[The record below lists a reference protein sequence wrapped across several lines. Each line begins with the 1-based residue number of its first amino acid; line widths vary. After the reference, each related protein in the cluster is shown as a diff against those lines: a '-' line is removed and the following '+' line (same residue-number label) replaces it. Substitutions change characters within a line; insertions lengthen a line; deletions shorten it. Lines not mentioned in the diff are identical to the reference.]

1 MLTLPKEHISVSQVQ
16 LWEQDPIAY
25 QKKYFIGIPDKPS
38 PFMQFGKQFATDIE
52 DYRNGVHRDFNFPNQ
67 FLELTHIYPYVEYKL
82 EHDFTTFKFLGFIDN
97 MSEDYE
103 IVVDFKTG
111 TAQWT
116 QTRLEESLQMQIY
129 STVIFYQF
137 QVLPTCF
144 INYWQTRLRGKEV
157 LWTNV
162 NEIYRHTFNF
172 KDLAAAEMRVRRA
185 ATEISEAYDKY
196 LNSELNKLFQRYSEC
211 VELEKAIVNEKD
223 MVKAEISSILKDEKL
238 ALKVNEKLITYST
251 YQRKSYQFSEN
262 IQNKE
267 SELKNLQLQEISSG
281 EAVEETKTVTLIN
294 VKDERVEQ

>member
-38 PFMQFGKQFATDIE
+38 PFMDFGKQFATDIE
-52 DYRNGVHRDFNFPNQ
+52 DYRNGVQRDFNFPNQ
-67 FLELTHIYPYVEYKL
+67 FLETTHIYPYVEYKL

-111 TAQWT
+111 TAPWT
-116 QTRLEESLQMQIY
+116 QARLEESLQMQIY

-144 INYWQTRLRGKEV
+144 INYWQTRLKGKEV

-162 NEIYRHTFNF
+162 NEIYRHTFGF

-196 LNSELNKLFQRYSEC
+196 LNDDLNELFHTYSEW
-211 VELEKAIVNEKD
+211 VELEKTVTKEKEII
-223 MVKAEISSILKDEKL
+223 KGKISSILKDEKL

-281 EAVEETKTVTLIN
+281 EAVEEIKTVTLIN
-294 VKDERVEQ
+294 VRDERVEQ

>member
-1 MLTLPKEHISVSQVQ
+1 
-16 LWEQDPIAY
+16 
-25 QKKYFIGIPDKPS
+25 
-38 PFMQFGKQFATDIE
+38 
-52 DYRNGVHRDFNFPNQ
+52 
-67 FLELTHIYPYVEYKL
+67 
-82 EHDFTTFKFLGFIDN
+82 

-111 TAQWT
+111 TAPWT
-116 QTRLEESLQMQIY
+116 QARLEESLQMQLY

-144 INYWQTRLRGKEV
+144 INYWQTRLKGKEV

-162 NEIYRHTFNF
+162 NEIYRHTFGF
-172 KDLAAAEMRVRRA
+172 KELAAAEMRVRKA

-196 LNSELNKLFQRYSEC
+196 LNSDLNELFHTYTEW
-211 VELEKAIVNEKD
+211 VELEKTVTKEKEII
-223 MVKAEISSILKDEKL
+223 KGKISSILKDEKL

-281 EAVEETKTVTLIN
+281 EAVEEVKTVTLIN
-294 VKDERVEQ
+294 VRDERVEQ

>member
-25 QKKYFIGIPDKPS
+25 QKKYFIGIQDKPS
-38 PFMQFGKQFATDIE
+38 PFMDFGKQFATDIE
-52 DYRNGVHRDFNFPNQ
+52 DYRNGVQRDFNFPNQ
-67 FLELTHIYPYVEYKL
+67 FLETTHIYPYVEYKL

-111 TAQWT
+111 TAPWT
-116 QTRLEESLQMQIY
+116 QARLEESLQMQIY

-144 INYWQTRLRGKEV
+144 INYWQTRLKGKEV

-162 NEIYRHTFNF
+162 NEIYRHTFGF

-196 LNSELNKLFQRYSEC
+196 LNDDLNELFHTYSEW
-211 VELEKAIVNEKD
+211 VELEKTVTKEKEII
-223 MVKAEISSILKDEKL
+223 KGKISSILKDEKL

-281 EAVEETKTVTLIN
+281 EAVEEIKTVTLIN
-294 VKDERVEQ
+294 VRDERVEQ

>member
-38 PFMQFGKQFATDIE
+38 PFMDFGKQFATDIE
-52 DYRNGVHRDFNFPNQ
+52 DYRNGVKRDFNFPNQ
-67 FLELTHIYPYVEYKL
+67 FLESTFIYPYVEYKL

-111 TAQWT
+111 SAPWT
-116 QTRLEESLQMQIY
+116 QARLQQSLQMQIY

-144 INYWQTRLRGKEV
+144 INYWQTRLKGKEV

-162 NEIYRHTFNF
+162 NEIYRHTFDF
-172 KDLAAAEMRVRRA
+172 KDLAAAEMRVRTA

-196 LNSELNKLFQRYSEC
+196 LNSELNKLFQRYTEC
-211 VELEKAIVNEKD
+211 VEIEKAVVNEKD

-281 EAVEETKTVTLIN
+281 EAVEQTKTVTLIN

>member
-1 MLTLPKEHISVSQVQ
+1 MLTLPKQHISVSQVQ

-25 QKKYFIGIPDKPS
+25 QKKYFIGLPDKPS
-38 PFMQFGKQFATDIE
+38 PFMDFGKQFAKDIE
-52 DYRNGVHRDFNFPNQ
+52 DYRNGIQRDFNFPNQ
-67 FLELTHIYPYVEYKL
+67 FLETTHIYPYVEYKL

-111 TAQWT
+111 TAPWT
-116 QTRLEESLQMQIY
+116 QARLEESLQMQIY
-129 STVIFYQF
+129 STIIFYQF

-144 INYWQTRLRGKEV
+144 INYWQTRLKGKEV

-162 NEIYRHTFNF
+162 NEIYRHTFGL
-172 KDLAAAEMRVRRA
+172 KDLAAAEMRVRSA

-196 LNSELNKLFQRYSEC
+196 LNDDLNELFYTYSEW
-211 VELEKAIVNEKD
+211 VELEKTVTKEKD
-223 MVKAEISSILKDEKL
+223 IIKGKISSILKDEKL

-281 EAVEETKTVTLIN
+281 EAVEEIKTVTLIN
-294 VKDERVEQ
+294 VKDERVE

>member
-38 PFMQFGKQFATDIE
+38 PFMDFGKQFATDIE
-52 DYRNGVHRDFNFPNQ
+52 DYRNGVQRDFNFPNQ
-67 FLELTHIYPYVEYKL
+67 FLETTHIYPYVEYKL

-111 TAQWT
+111 TAPWT
-116 QTRLEESLQMQIY
+116 QARLEESLQMQLY

-144 INYWQTRLRGKEV
+144 INYWQTRLKGKEV

-162 NEIYRHTFNF
+162 NEIYRHTFGF
-172 KDLAAAEMRVRRA
+172 KELAAAEMRVRKA

-196 LNSELNKLFQRYSEC
+196 LNSDLNELFHTYTEW
-211 VELEKAIVNEKD
+211 VELEKTVTKEKEII
-223 MVKAEISSILKDEKL
+223 KGKISSILKDEKL

-281 EAVEETKTVTLIN
+281 EAVEEVKTVTLIN
-294 VKDERVEQ
+294 VRDERVEQ

>member
-38 PFMQFGKQFATDIE
+38 PFMDFGKQFATDIE
-52 DYRNGVHRDFNFPNQ
+52 DYRNGVQRDFNFPNQ
-67 FLELTHIYPYVEYKL
+67 FLETTHIYPYVEYKL

-111 TAQWT
+111 TAPWT
-116 QTRLEESLQMQIY
+116 QARLEESLQMQIY
-129 STVIFYQF
+129 STIIFYQF

-144 INYWQTRLRGKEV
+144 INYWQTRLKGKEV

-162 NEIYRHTFNF
+162 NEIYRHTFDF

-196 LNSELNKLFQRYSEC
+196 LNSDLNKLFQRYTEC
-211 VELEKAIVNEKD
+211 VELEKVLVSEKD
-223 MVKAEISSILKDEKL
+223 TIKNIISSILKDEKL

-294 VKDERVEQ
+294 VRDERVE

>member
-25 QKKYFIGIPDKPS
+25 QKKYFIGIQDKPS
-38 PFMQFGKQFATDIE
+38 PFMDFGKQLATDIE
-52 DYRNGVHRDFNFPNQ
+52 DYRNGVQRDFNFPNQ
-67 FLELTHIYPYVEYKL
+67 FLETTHIYPYVEYKL

-111 TAQWT
+111 TAPWT
-116 QTRLEESLQMQIY
+116 QARLEESLQMQIY

-144 INYWQTRLRGKEV
+144 INYWQTRLKGKEV

-162 NEIYRHTFNF
+162 NEIYRHTFGF

-196 LNSELNKLFQRYSEC
+196 LNDDLNELFHTYSEW
-211 VELEKAIVNEKD
+211 VELEKTVTKEKEII
-223 MVKAEISSILKDEKL
+223 KGKISSILKDEKL

-281 EAVEETKTVTLIN
+281 EAVEEIKTVTLIN
-294 VKDERVEQ
+294 VRDERVEQ

>member
-1 MLTLPKEHISVSQVQ
+1 M
-16 LWEQDPIAY
+16 D
-25 QKKYFIGIPDKPS
+25 
-38 PFMQFGKQFATDIE
+38 FGKQFATDIE
-52 DYRNGVHRDFNFPNQ
+52 DYRNGVQRDFNFPNQ
-67 FLELTHIYPYVEYKL
+67 FLETTNIYPYVEYKL

-111 TAQWT
+111 TAPWT
-116 QTRLEESLQMQIY
+116 QSRLEESLQMQIY

-144 INYWQTRLRGKEV
+144 INYWQTRLKGKEV

-162 NEIYRHTFNF
+162 NEIYRYTFNF

-196 LNSELNKLFQRYSEC
+196 LNDDLNELFQTYTEWL
-211 VELEKAIVNEKD
+211 ELEKTVNKEKD
-223 MVKAEISSILKDEKL
+223 IIKGKISSILKDEKL

-281 EAVEETKTVTLIN
+281 EAVEESKTVTLIN
-294 VKDERVEQ
+294 VRDERVE

>member
-38 PFMQFGKQFATDIE
+38 PFMDFGKQFATDIE
-52 DYRNGVHRDFNFPNQ
+52 DYRNGVQRDFNFPNQ

-97 MSEDYE
+97 MSENYE

-116 QTRLEESLQMQIY
+116 QARLEESLQMQIY

-144 INYWQTRLRGKEV
+144 INYWQTRLKGKEV

-185 ATEISEAYDKY
+185 AMGISEAYDKY
-196 LNSELNKLFQRYSEC
+196 LNDDLNELFHTYTEWL
-211 VELEKAIVNEKD
+211 ELEKTVTKEKD
-223 MVKAEISSILKDEKL
+223 IIKGKISSILKDEKL

-281 EAVEETKTVTLIN
+281 EAIEELKTVTLIN
-294 VKDERVEQ
+294 VRDERVEQ

>member
-1 MLTLPKEHISVSQVQ
+1 
-16 LWEQDPIAY
+16 
-25 QKKYFIGIPDKPS
+25 
-38 PFMQFGKQFATDIE
+38 
-52 DYRNGVHRDFNFPNQ
+52 
-67 FLELTHIYPYVEYKL
+67 
-82 EHDFTTFKFLGFIDN
+82 
-97 MSEDYE
+97 
-103 IVVDFKTG
+103 
-111 TAQWT
+111 
-116 QTRLEESLQMQIY
+116 LQMQIY

-144 INYWQTRLRGKEV
+144 INYWQTRLRGKDV

-196 LNSELNKLFQRYSEC
+196 LNSELNKLFQRYTEC
-211 VELEKAIVNEKD
+211 VELEKAVVNEKD
-223 MVKAEISSILKDEKL
+223 IIKSEISSILKDEKL

-281 EAVEETKTVTLIN
+281 EAIEELKTVTLIN
-294 VKDERVEQ
+294 VRDERVEQ

>member
-38 PFMQFGKQFATDIE
+38 PFMDFGKQFATDIE
-52 DYRNGVHRDFNFPNQ
+52 DYRNGVQRDFNFPNQ
-67 FLELTHIYPYVEYKL
+67 FLETTHIYPYVEYKL

-111 TAQWT
+111 TAPWT
-116 QTRLEESLQMQIY
+116 QARLEESLQMQIY

-144 INYWQTRLRGKEV
+144 INYWQTRLKGKEV

-162 NEIYRHTFNF
+162 NEIYRHTFGF

-196 LNSELNKLFQRYSEC
+196 LNDDLNQLFHTYSEW
-211 VELEKAIVNEKD
+211 VELEKTVTKEKEII
-223 MVKAEISSILKDEKL
+223 KGKISSILKDEKL

-281 EAVEETKTVTLIN
+281 EAVEEIKTVTLIN
-294 VKDERVEQ
+294 VRDERVEQ

>member
-38 PFMQFGKQFATDIE
+38 PFMDFGKQFAKDIE
-52 DYRNGVHRDFNFPNQ
+52 DYRNGIQRNFNFPNQ
-67 FLELTHIYPYVEYKL
+67 FLETTHIYPYVEYKL
-82 EHDFTTFKFLGFIDN
+82 EHDFTNFKFLGYIDN

-111 TAQWT
+111 TAPWT
-116 QTRLEESLQMQIY
+116 QARLEESLQMQIY

-137 QVLPTCF
+137 QVIPTCF

-162 NEIYRHTFNF
+162 NEIYRYTFDF
-172 KDLAAAEMRVRRA
+172 KQLAAAEMRVRRA

-196 LNSELNKLFQRYSEC
+196 LNSDLNELFHTYTEW
-211 VELEKAIVNEKD
+211 VELEKTVTKEKD
-223 MVKAEISSILKDEKL
+223 IIKGKISSILKDEKL

-281 EAVEETKTVTLIN
+281 EAIEEIKTVTLIN
-294 VKDERVEQ
+294 VRDERVE